1 MANTQSTQIKVTL
14 PSKLYLQVKANA
26 DKIGLSFAS
35 YLRHL
40 AINDTW
46 EKNLPTFK
54 MTPKQ
59 EKVSEQAEKDY
70 YAGKTIPITNVD
82 EFIDNLW

>member
-1 MANTQSTQIKVTL
+1 MVNTQSTQIKVTL
-14 PSKLYLQVKANA
+14 PSELYLQVKANA

-46 EKNLPTFK
+46 EKNLPTFP
-54 MTPKQ
+54 MSPKL
-59 EKVSEQAEKDY
+59 EARGLKAERDFK
-70 YAGKTIPITNVD
+70 AGKAIPIDNIR
-82 EFIDNLW
+82 EFFKSL

>member
-1 MANTQSTQIKVTL
+1 MANAQSTQVKVTL
-14 PSKLYLQVKANA
+14 PGELYLQVKANA
-26 DKIGLSFAS
+26 DKIGLSFAA

-46 EKNLPTFK
+46 EKNLPVIK

-59 EKVSEQAEKDY
+59 EKISEQAEKDY
-70 YAGKTIPITNVD
+70 YAGKAIPITNVD
-82 EFIDNLW
+82 DFVNNL